1 MVISITSTEEPHD
14 EAQGRRYFVNFEA
27 CSQLVVLIRV
37 KLPTS
42 AQLVV
47 ITRAM
52 TFHFSDSGLE
62 WETWGQGIEKKFIKI
77 CMKETRS

>member
-27 CSQLVVLIRV
+27 CSQLVVLIPV

-47 ITRAM
+47 ITRGI
-52 TFHFSDSGLE
+52 TFHLMIRGLRRMKSGMLHE
-62 WETWGQGIEKKFIKI
+62 
-77 CMKETRS
+77 RLL